1 MTNIEAMTIGA
12 LARLRHQ
19 LDHDVARHLSEMRG
33 QVVKTL
39 TPVKVRVTDKPV
51 IVFMQGHCTTLNA
64 GIGGLTCGPGGGGG
78 ATSMQSFATN
88 HPWVIHQS

>member
-39 TPVKVRVTDKPV
+39 TPVKVRVSDAPV
-51 IVFMQGHCTTLNA
+51 VVYMQGHCVTLNA
-64 GIGGLTCGPGGGGG
+64 GGVACGSGAGGG
-78 ATSMQSFATN
+78 ATSMQFFAAN